1 MTAHRSL
8 FKPLQL
14 GAITLPNRI
23 AMAPLTRNR
32 AAAGNVPGP
41 LAARYYTQRA
51 SVGLI
56 ISEATQISP
65 MGQGYIATPGI
76 HSAEQIA
83 GWRKVTQA
91 VHDAGGRIFL
101 QLWHVGRISHTSLL
115 PDGQAPVAP
124 SAIRAASKTF
134 SAEGFVDVSMPRALS
149 IEEIAQTVA
158 DYRQAALNAI
168 AAGFDGVEVHAANG
182 YLIDQ
187 FLRDSSNQRRD
198 SYGGSIENRTRF
210 LREVVATV
218 SDAIGANRVGVRF
231 SPVSE
236 FNDIRDSAP
245 QALFERA
252 IAHMQ
257 AIGIAYVHV
266 IEGQTGGD
274 RDAAFDYPALKSHF
288 NGVWMVNNG
297 YDAAMADA
305 AIRSGHADM
314 VAIGRPLIANPDWLA
329 RVAQCAAMN
338 PLDQAT
344 LYGGDAHG
352 YTDYP
357 ALPQSP

>member
-1 MTAHRSL
+1 MTAPTAL
-8 FKPLQL
+8 FKPLTL
-14 GAITLPNRI
+14 GDILLSNRI

-41 LAARYYTQRA
+41 LAALYYSQRA

-91 VHDAGGRIFL
+91 VHEADGHIFM
-101 QLWHVGRISHTSLL
+101 QLWHVGRISHSSLL

-134 SAEGFVDVSMPRALS
+134 TAEGFVDVSMPRALS
-149 IEEIAQTVA
+149 IEDIAQTVA
-158 DYRQAALNAI
+158 DYRQAARNAI
-168 AAGFDGVEVHAANG
+168 AAGFDGVEVHSANG

-187 FLRDSSNQRRD
+187 FLRDSSNQRSD
-198 SYGGSIENRTRF
+198 AYGGSIENRTRF
-210 LREVVATV
+210 LREVVSAV
-218 SDAIGANRVGVRF
+218 ADAIGAQRVGVRF
-231 SPVSE
+231 SPVSG
-236 FNDIRDSAP
+236 FNDISDSAP
-245 QALFERA
+245 QPLFEA
-252 IAHMQ
+252 AVAQMQ

-266 IEGQTGGD
+266 IEGETGGD
-274 RDAAFDYPALKSHF
+274 RNTPFFDYRALRSHF
-288 NGVWMVNNG
+288 KGVWMINNG
-297 YDAAMADA
+297 YDADTAEA
-305 AIRSGHADM
+305 AIGNGHADM
-314 VAIGRPLIANPDWLA
+314 VAIGRPLIANPDYLA
-329 RVAQCAAMN
+329 RIAQGAALN

-344 LYGGDAHG
+344 LYGGDARG

-357 ALPQSP
+357 VLGQ

>member
-1 MTAHRSL
+1 MTAHATL
-8 FKPLQL
+8 FKPLTL
-14 GAITLPNRI
+14 GKITLANRI

-41 LAARYYTQRA
+41 LAAVYYAQRA

-65 MGQGYIATPGI
+65 IGQGYIATPGI

-83 GWRKVTQA
+83 GWRTVTQA
-91 VHDAGGRIFL
+91 VHTAGGRIFM

-134 SAEGFVDVSMPRALS
+134 ASEGFVDVSMPRALRR
-149 IEEIAQTVA
+149 EEIAQTVA
-158 DYRQAALNAI
+158 DYRQAALNAM
-168 AAGFDGVEVHAANG
+168 AAGFDGVEIHAANG

-187 FLRDSSNQRRD
+187 FLRDSSNRRD
-198 SYGGSIENRTRF
+198 DDYGGSIDNRARF
-210 LREVVATV
+210 LREVVAAV
-218 SDAIGANRVGVRF
+218 SGVVGADRVGVRI
-231 SPVSE
+231 SPVSA

-245 QALFERA
+245 QALFEA
-252 IAHMQ
+252 VAAQMQ
-257 AIGIAYVHV
+257 ALGIVYVHV

-274 RDAAFDYPALKSHF
+274 RNTPFDYRALRRQFK
-288 NGVWMVNNG
+288 GAWIVNNG
-297 YDAAMADA
+297 YDAAMADT
-305 AIRSGHADM
+305 AITAGDADM
-314 VAIGRPLIANPDWLA
+314 VAIGRPLIANPDYLA
-329 RVAQCAAMN
+329 RVANGAALN

-357 ALPQSP
+357 TLTP

>member
-1 MTAHRSL
+1 MTAHSSL
-8 FKPLQL
+8 LKPLQL

-32 AAAGNVPGP
+32 AAVGNVPGP

-83 GWRKVTQA
+83 GWRTVTRA
-91 VHDAGGRIFL
+91 VHDAGGHIFL

-134 SAEGFVDVSMPRALS
+134 SADGFVDVSMPRALS

-158 DYRQAALNAI
+158 DYRQAAINAI

-198 SYGGSIENRTRF
+198 AYGGSIENRTRF

-245 QALFERA
+245 QPLFESA

-274 RDAAFDYPALKSHF
+274 RDTAFDYTALKRHF

-297 YDAAMADA
+297 YDADMADA
-305 AIRSGHADM
+305 AIRNGHADM

-329 RVAQCAAMN
+329 RVAQGAAMN

-344 LYGGDAHG
+344 LYGGDARG

-357 ALPQSP
+357 ALPQS